1 MIETLQV
8 STRERAQLV
17 DIGAQVQ
24 KAVSGSGV
32 AQGICH
38 LFVPHT
44 TAGIVIN
51 ENYDPAVARDIEDVL
66 AEIAP
71 RGRSYQHT
79 EGNADSHVKV
89 GLAGSSATV
98 PILDG
103 KLALGTWQGIF
114 FAEFDGPRSRRLILA
129 VQPL

>member
-1 MIETLQV
+1 MIETLQI
-8 STRERAQLV
+8 STSEREHLV
-17 DIGAQVQ
+17 DISEQVRQ
-24 KAVSGSGV
+24 AVSASGV
-32 AQGICH
+32 GEGLCH
-38 LFVPHT
+38 LYVPHT

-51 ENYDPAVARDIEDVL
+51 ENYDPKVARDIEDVL

-89 GLAGSSATV
+89 SLAGSSATV

-114 FAEFDGPRSRRLILA
+114 FAEFDGPRQRRLIVA